1 MPSGAYVIATFLED
15 YYAVFPAIFQ
25 VVKTYFA
32 SFECAALLILP
43 DGVDGRFSDSN
54 LTLYSF
60 LKLSLNGLLIESS
73 SGWNWLVMPPESQPS
88 HNSSSQVYPSVLQ
101 ISGHE
106 RRLGLTYLTGYKELQ
121 GIFSRCFSPIVPS
134 NKLLSTNFL
143 CVHNNI
149 FSEHLI
155 LRYHSVIENNIRWY
169 YKLWPSA
176 ALHHQYLL
184 LFITCSTN
192 SSFASLVFRI

>member
-73 SGWNWLVMPPESQPS
+73 SG
-88 HNSSSQVYPSVLQ
+88 
-101 ISGHE
+101 
-106 RRLGLTYLTGYKELQ
+106 
-121 GIFSRCFSPIVPS
+121 
-134 NKLLSTNFL
+134 
-143 CVHNNI
+143 
-149 FSEHLI
+149 
-155 LRYHSVIENNIRWY
+155 
-169 YKLWPSA
+169 
-176 ALHHQYLL
+176 
-184 LFITCSTN
+184 
-192 SSFASLVFRI
+192 